1 VLFVVNK
8 WAVYNLD
15 AIGTYFDTTS
25 YAMVADVP
33 LLDKRFW
40 LRERPFTVPLIY
52 KLLGAKG
59 ELYLIPSEV
68 FQKITQFQ
76 FYLSILSWVILGA
89 SLSCVTNTK
98 WVKVSVYAIILF
110 FGGAIDLSQW
120 DRILISESISLSFF
134 ALLLAMV
141 VLGTQFWDKLWAT
154 KTLVLGVTL
163 ALFISVASL
172 YAFSRD
178 VNAYF
183 IFMMT
188 IALAGYVL
196 LRSRSNKTHRKSLFV
211 VFILLIVFLAQA
223 LSSSV
228 GHRWF
233 GPFRNV
239 FYARILPSDQALEHF
254 LDAGLPLDAGD
265 VAQFR
270 RYEREQ
276 FMENFNSPKY
286 EAAQDWIMDN
296 GRSVYAAYLLKD
308 PIRSFLAPLKEIQ
321 HLVNPDSSEY
331 RIREAETP
339 EWILALSR
347 LFYPR
352 LSLFMTLLAIVGV
365 VLLIWISMRGGTQA
379 WWGVPLLLLIS
390 AYPLMFIVFHGDA
403 IEVERHALQISMQLR
418 LAGWMLLVALVDTIA
433 SKIRYSKE
441 F

>member
-1 VLFVVNK
+1 IFSGSWFVLALFFIFSVLFVVNK

-308 PIRSFLAPLKEIQ
+308 PIRSFLAPLKE
-321 HLVNPDSSEY
+321 
-331 RIREAETP
+331 
-339 EWILALSR
+339 

-403 IEVERHALQISMQLR
+403 IELERHALQISMQIR

-433 SKIRYSKE
+433 SKIKYSKV

>member
-308 PIRSFLAPLKEIQ
+308 PIRSFLAPLKE
-321 HLVNPDSSEY
+321 
-331 RIREAETP
+331 
-339 EWILALSR
+339 

-403 IEVERHALQISMQLR
+403 IELERHALQISMQIR

-433 SKIRYSKE
+433 SKIKYSKV